1 MKAAFSHRYGPAST
15 ISVEEAPVPVP
26 GPGEVLV
33 RVAAAGVTTAD
44 WRLRASAFPAWSWLP
59 GRLMFGLRRPKQ
71 PVRGTDFACE
81 VVAAGPGAPRFA
93 PGTEVFGV
101 VPEGGAHAEYVRV
114 PGTAPLAPRPTSLD
128 PAEAAAL
135 PFGALNALHFLREVA
150 GVRAGQ
156 RVLILG
162 ASGNVGGYAVQIAHL
177 LGAHVTAVGG
187 PDAQARLRAL
197 GADEEIDYTRTDP
210 TAGPAAAY
218 DVVLDTA
225 GIATYA
231 QAARVL
237 KRDGLFVPLEFRAAD
252 IARALTQ
259 RLRRGPR
266 IALAIG
272 AETQAGLDWVA
283 ARLAEGALRPVIG
296 ARLPFAQVVEAH
308 ERVAGRHAGGPVVL
322 EMDVA
327 ASTPAAA

>member
-26 GPGEVLV
+26 GPGELLV

-71 PVRGTDFACE
+71 PVRGTDFAGE
-81 VVAAGPGAPRFA
+81 VVAAGPGAPRVA
-93 PGTEVFGV
+93 PGTAVFGV

-114 PGTAPLAPRPTSLD
+114 PATAPLALRPAALD
-128 PAEAAAL
+128 AADAAAV

-150 GVRAGQ
+150 RVRAGQ

-162 ASGNVGGYAVQIAHL
+162 ASGNVGGYAVQIARL

-187 PDAQARLRAL
+187 PAAQDRLRAL
-197 GADEEIDYTRTDP
+197 GAEEVIDYTRTDP
-210 TAGPAAAY
+210 TAGPASH

-225 GIATYA
+225 GIATFA
-231 QAARVL
+231 RAARVL
-237 KRDGLFVPLEFRAAD
+237 TPDGLFVPLEFRAAD
-252 IARALTQ
+252 IVRALTR

-272 AETQAGLDWVA
+272 TETQAGLDWVA
-283 ARLAEGALRPVIG
+283 ARLAEGSLRPVIG

-308 ERVAGRHAGGPVVL
+308 ARVAGRHAGGPVVL
-322 EMDVA
+322 EMG
-327 ASTPAAA
+327 TAAATAAAG